1 MNLVFNALPWLRALP
16 WALRLIATAGLL
28 ISAFTLHAAPRE
40 RERLDAGWRFAYGHA
55 QDATQDFKHSLR
67 PFFFA
72 KAGYGDGPAARD
84 FDDRTWRRVDL
95 PHDWAVELP
104 FDSRGDTNHGS
115 KAIGRPFPENSVGWY
130 RRELTIPAS
139 DQGRRIA
146 LELDGVFR
154 DSVVWV
160 NGHYIGREHS
170 GYASVRY
177 DITDYLHY
185 GQKNVVAV
193 RVDATGME
201 GWWYEGAGIYRHVW
215 LSKTAPLHVG
225 HWGTFVR
232 ADVSGIQ
239 GNQAA
244 RAVLTIATT
253 VVNDGKAPARYTLT
267 HEVLDPDGRSVAR
280 RSLPAASLAAAAQ
293 GEASARIELQAPRLW
308 SLSTPQRYTLV
319 TEVRQGNE
327 VVDRSTTPFGIR
339 SLRFDPNQ
347 GFFLNGQHVKLQGT
361 NNHQD
366 HAGVG
371 VALPDALIEWRLQ
384 RLKTMGV
391 NAIRSAHHPATPE
404 LLDACDRLGVLVIS
418 EHRVMGTTPELRHE
432 LERLVRRDRN
442 HPSVILWSVGNE
454 EWAIENHE
462 LGTRLAREMQAI
474 VRRLDPTRGLTLAAS
489 SSGQPEGTS
498 VGSEI
503 LGFNYKAQHDIDA
516 MHRRF
521 PERPV
526 VVTEEGLTHA
536 TRGIY
541 AADPARVF
549 SSAYDQPSG
558 GASTASVEQTW
569 RFNIERPYIA
579 GAFYWTG
586 FDYRGETAPYGWPAI
601 SSQFGMLDTTGVF
614 KDSGQYLRAAWT
626 QEPMVHVLPH
636 WTWPGLERQ
645 VQGQPI
651 DVRVY
656 TNTDEVE
663 LLLNGQSLGR
673 KAIARYT
680 HGQWTVPYA
689 PGELVARGYQAGKL
703 VASQTVATTGPAASI
718 AADTT
723 RHTLAADGQDVAVL
737 ELTVRDA
744 QGRVLPLADNLLHFE
759 ASGPLRL
766 LGMGNGHPGSH
777 EADKPTE
784 RYRFTGFGPWS
795 IRDETRLDAL
805 PDPARHADPRA
816 WRDPFQWVPDHERPA
831 PAPYAAIRTH
841 FAKPVLAP
849 GETAELFVATI
860 APGQQLLLNG
870 RAVNLQSG
878 PEGLNVLKLDPATLQ
893 DRNELVWHLASPPG
907 GMRAAADAAQ
917 DGARW
922 AQLRITTPAAPWQRR
937 AFNGHAQLI
946 VQATRAP
953 GPAQVTI
960 TSPGLQPAV
969 VKLDVKAAP

>member
-1 MNLVFNALPWLRALP
+1 MNPVPNTLTWLRTLRCLCAL
-16 WALRLIATAGLL
+16 LL
-28 ISAFTLHAAPRE
+28 LASSLGLHAAPRE
-40 RERLDAGWRFAYGHA
+40 RERIDAGWRFAYGHA
-55 QDATQDFKHSLR
+55 VDAEKDFKHSLR

-84 FDDRTWRRVDL
+84 FDDRTWRRLDL

-104 FDSRGDTNHGS
+104 FDARGDTNHGS

-130 RRELTIPAS
+130 RRELHIPAT

-170 GYASVRY
+170 GYASSRY

-232 ADVSGIQ
+232 ADIEGPQ
-239 GNQAA
+239 GQQAT
-244 RAVLTIATT
+244 RAVLTIDAT
-253 VVNDGKAPARYTLT
+253 VVNDGKTPARYTLV
-267 HEVLDPDGRSVAR
+267 HEVLDPDGRRVAR
-280 RSLPAASLAAAAQ
+280 QSLPAATLGAASQA
-293 GEASARIELQAPRLW
+293 EASSRIQVASPRLW
-308 SLSTPQRYTLV
+308 SLVTPQRYTLV
-319 TEVRQGNE
+319 TEVRQGDQ
-327 VVDRSTTPFGIR
+327 VVDRYRTPFGIR
-339 SLRFDPNQ
+339 SIRFDAKA

-404 LLDACDRLGVLVIS
+404 LLDACDRLGLLVID

-432 LERLVRRDRN
+432 LERMVRRDRN
-442 HPSVILWSVGNE
+442 HPSIILWSVGNE
-454 EWAIENHE
+454 EWAIEHTE
-462 LGTRLAREMQAI
+462 IGTRLAREMQAI

-489 SSGQPEGTS
+489 SSGQREGTY
-498 VGSEI
+498 VGSEV
-503 LGFNYKAQHDIDA
+503 LGFNYQAQHDIDA
-516 MHRRF
+516 MQKRF

-558 GASTASVEQTW
+558 GASTASVEQSW

-636 WTWPGLERQ
+636 WTWPGREGRH
-645 VQGQPI
+645 I

-689 PGELVARGYQAGKL
+689 PGELVARGYQGGKL
-703 VASQTVATTGPAASI
+703 TATQTVATAGAPATI
-718 AADTT
+718 AVSTT
-723 RHTLAADGQDVAVL
+723 RQSLTADGQDVAVL

-744 QGRVLPLADNLLHFE
+744 QGRLVPEADNLLQFQ

-777 EADKPTE
+777 EADKPAE
-784 RYRFTGFGPWS
+784 RYRFNGFGPWS
-795 IRDETRLDAL
+795 IRDEARPEAL
-805 PDPARHADPRA
+805 PDPTRHADPRA

-841 FAKPVLAP
+841 FAKPTLAP
-849 GETAELFVATI
+849 GELAELFVATI

-870 RAVNLQSG
+870 RPVSPQAGPDGLQ
-878 PEGLNVLKLDPATLQ
+878 VLRLDAATLQ
-893 DRNELVWHLASPPG
+893 DRNELVWHLASPPT

-922 AQLRITTPAAPWQRR
+922 AQLRITTPAAPWQRK

-946 VQATRAP
+946 VQATAEL
-953 GPAQVTI
+953 GAGQVTI
-960 TSPGLQPAV
+960 TSPGLLPAIV
-969 VKLDVKAAP
+969 TLETKTAH